1 MMASAP
7 KKPATRA
14 EQEARRMSLAAPAWS
29 LWTALA
35 RNDVMDNEENK
46 LPMLERHKIVVSL
59 IELNS
64 QQLRCDSAAAG
75 LDIERL
81 TAVRELERGDGE
93 TAEKRAAVAEID
105 RRMAE
110 VDDKKRKLAQERD
123 WLETSLRELDAA
135 LPGAGQPPKSRND
148 HN

>member
-1 MMASAP
+1 
-7 KKPATRA
+7 
-14 EQEARRMSLAAPAWS
+14 
-29 LWTALA
+29 
-35 RNDVMDNEENK
+35 MDNEQNK

-81 TAVRELERGDGE
+81 TAVRELERNGE
-93 TAEKRAAVAEID
+93 SAECQAAVAEID

-110 VDDKKRKLAQERD
+110 VDDKKRKLSQERD
-123 WLETSLRELDAA
+123 WLETSLRELDAL
-135 LPGAGQPPKSRND
+135 LPDAGQSPKNRND

>member
-1 MMASAP
+1 MMAFAP
-7 KKPATRA
+7 KKPGERAQREATRMA
-14 EQEARRMSLAAPAWS
+14 LAAPAWS

-35 RNDVMDNEENK
+35 RHDGMDNEQTRA
-46 LPMLERHKIVVSL
+46 PMLERHKIVVSL

-81 TAVRELERGDGE
+81 TAVRDLERDGE
-93 TAEKRAAVAEID
+93 TSEHIAALASID

-110 VDDKKRKLAQERD
+110 VEDKKRKLAHERD
-123 WLETSLRELDAA
+123 WLETSMRELDAA
-135 LPGAGQPPKSRND
+135 LPAAGQQPKNRNE

>member
-1 MMASAP
+1 
-7 KKPATRA
+7 
-14 EQEARRMSLAAPAWS
+14 
-29 LWTALA
+29 
-35 RNDVMDNEENK
+35 MDNEENK

>member
-1 MMASAP
+1 MMTSAP
-7 KKPATRA
+7 KKPGTRA
-14 EQEARRMSLAAPAWS
+14 EREARRMSLAAPAWA

-35 RNDVMDNEENK
+35 RNDVMDNEQNK

-81 TAVRELERGDGE
+81 TAVRDLDRN
-93 TAEKRAAVAEID
+93 AESAECQAAVAEID

-135 LPGAGQPPKSRND
+135 LPDAGQQPKNRND

>member
-1 MMASAP
+1 
-7 KKPATRA
+7 
-14 EQEARRMSLAAPAWS
+14 MSLAAPAWS

>member
-1 MMASAP
+1 
-7 KKPATRA
+7 
-14 EQEARRMSLAAPAWS
+14 
-29 LWTALA
+29 
-35 RNDVMDNEENK
+35 MDNEQHK

-81 TAVRELERGDGE
+81 TAVRDLDRNAGS
-93 TAEKRAAVAEID
+93 AECQAAVADID

-110 VDDKKRKLAQERD
+110 VEDKKRKLAQERD

-135 LPGAGQPPKSRND
+135 LPDAGQQPINRYD